1 MKRIKL
7 IIGAMALGGALLL
20 SSGCRKYLDVNTNP
34 NVAQD
39 VPVELLLPSAQI
51 YLGSAVGVDLEIYGS
66 YWSQYWTQSPAS
78 SQYKEIDRY
87 SPTSSDYDRSWALIY
102 SSALSDLHKME
113 KKAEAGNQL
122 QYIGIAKILKAYAFQ
137 LATDGWGDVPFSEAL
152 RGLPEDG
159 EITAPHYD
167 PQASIY
173 DGIIALVREGRT
185 AIETSE
191 ANGLELSGDLIYGG
205 DLHKWQQFANTLELR
220 MFLRLSEKDPGKSQA
235 GVTNIMAT
243 ANAGAGFI
251 DESSEAQIDYSSTA
265 GNQNPLYAEMVGLNR
280 TQNIVGSATVID
292 SMNANNDFRVF
303 GFFNPINTGAFVGI
317 AQGNFTI
324 PSSTQVSTAN
334 TKVGAL
340 ASDDN
345 SALAPVKFIS
355 SYESYF
361 LQAEAAARG
370 WGAGNAKALFENGI
384 AASFASYIGDI
395 GDEGLILVDTP
406 DGIGGVPLT
415 EPIALDLNS
424 ALDVYMNGI
433 TTDSGQDYPAG
444 YWAQFPT
451 AGTVQQKVR
460 HIITQKWFAMT
471 GNQGFEAWNEWRRT
485 GYPEFFTV
493 SVESAIGKTKSI
505 LPRRFFYP
513 DVEIQRNLSFPG
525 QKAITD
531 RVYWDI
537 H

>member
-1 MKRIKL
+1 
-7 IIGAMALGGALLL
+7 
-20 SSGCRKYLDVNTNP
+20 
-34 NVAQD
+34 
-39 VPVELLLPSAQI
+39 
-51 YLGSAVGVDLEIYGS
+51 
-66 YWSQYWTQSPAS
+66 
-78 SQYKEIDRY
+78 
-87 SPTSSDYDRSWALIY
+87 
-102 SSALSDLHKME
+102 
-113 KKAEAGNQL
+113 
-122 QYIGIAKILKAYAFQ
+122 
-137 LATDGWGDVPFSEAL
+137 
-152 RGLPEDG
+152 
-159 EITAPHYD
+159 
-167 PQASIY
+167 
-173 DGIIALVREGRT
+173 
-185 AIETSE
+185 
-191 ANGLELSGDLIYGG
+191 
-205 DLHKWQQFANTLELR
+205 
-220 MFLRLSEKDPGKSQA
+220 
-235 GVTNIMAT
+235 
-243 ANAGAGFI
+243 
-251 DESSEAQIDYSSTA
+251 
-265 GNQNPLYAEMVGLNR
+265 
-280 TQNIVGSATVID
+280 
-292 SMNANNDFRVF
+292 VF